1 MFLFF
6 IIVCCYVV
14 NNCGLVGL
22 GIFMQFIQD
31 VVVDDT
37 LQSLVSM
44 HHPMNM
50 LNIEAIIHLG
60 QFTFYLINIIVEA
73 VSR

>member
-1 MFLFF
+1 M
-6 IIVCCYVV
+6 
-14 NNCGLVGL
+14 GL

-31 VVVDDT
+31 VIVDDT

>member
-1 MFLFF
+1 M
-6 IIVCCYVV
+6 
-14 NNCGLVGL
+14 GL

-31 VVVDDT
+31 VIVDDT

-60 QFTFYLINIIVEA
+60 QFTFYLINIEVEA
-73 VSR
+73 IRKRGSIWLFY